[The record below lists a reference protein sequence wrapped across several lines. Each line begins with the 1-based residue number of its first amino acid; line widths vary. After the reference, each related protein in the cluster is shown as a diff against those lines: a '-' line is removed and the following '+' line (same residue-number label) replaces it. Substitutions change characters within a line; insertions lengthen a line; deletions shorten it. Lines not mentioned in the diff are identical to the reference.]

1 MAYLQA
7 VPLSGRARTA
17 RRLAFYGRPGGSPSL
32 LHGAG
37 WRRISA
43 PTRRLR
49 GLGQDD
55 STDWSAAVEAT
66 GGYGVPVY
74 GPPLPDSG
82 EYASASAPGGPLSP
96 SYNPS
101 APLPASI
108 SNAATVAQ
116 PPNSCAL
123 CYSTPQAAIAAGVNP
138 NTVAQAW
145 GQYVK
150 SYSSPQAAVAAGIP
164 AGVVTQYW
172 NSAPAA
178 SALSPTTILLIG
190 GGLLALVALGGGGRH

>member
-55 STDWSAAVEAT
+55 STDWDAAIAAT

-116 PPNSCAL
+116 PPAGCAL
-123 CYSTPQAAIAAGVNP
+123 CYATPQAAIAAGVNP
-138 NTVAQAW
+138 STVAQDW
-145 GQYVK
+145 GLYIRNF
-150 SYSSPQAAVAAGIP
+150 SSPQAAVAAGIP

-172 NSAPAA
+172 NQGGATAGIPSAVWW
-178 SALSPTTILLIG
+178 IG
-190 GGLLALVALGGGGRH
+190 GGLLALVALGGGGRR